1 MCLVSKI
8 DFRRKKRYL
17 FFILIFVKIKI
28 LVLLE
33 EKTCI
38 MSFLLVLPLFN
49 IYFLHLP
56 VLYLS
61 MILLS
66 DLPVLHIS
74 VLPMV
79 GAGVQAFSSYVLIL
93 AAALLMF
100 TKAF

>member
-1 MCLVSKI
+1 MVSECERTAGQ
-8 DFRRKKRYL
+8 DA
-17 FFILIFVKIKI
+17 
-28 LVLLE
+28 
-33 EKTCI
+33 
-38 MSFLLVLPLFN
+38 
-49 IYFLHLP
+49 
-56 VLYLS
+56 LS
-61 MILLS
+61 RGGRQI